1 MLPLILFGVAAV
13 VLVWDFNNQPI
24 TKHVD
29 KEPFE
34 LKGVKLDGH

>member
-1 MLPLILFGVAAV
+1 MLPLVLFGVAAV
-13 VLVWDFNNQPI
+13 VFNFNNQPI